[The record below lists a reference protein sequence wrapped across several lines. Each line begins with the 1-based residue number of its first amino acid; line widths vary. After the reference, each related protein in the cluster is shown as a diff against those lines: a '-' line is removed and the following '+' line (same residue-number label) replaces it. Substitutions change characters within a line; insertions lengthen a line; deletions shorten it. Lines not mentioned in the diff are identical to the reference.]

1 MMTRILVTVG
11 IVLYAVVVPV
21 LEVNDT
27 HLFNPAWVAHA
38 RLHEAWQLVTNTL
51 IGAFC
56 LWRVWARDDV
66 RLPSVLALMVT
77 GGFMVAYVFQGAYG
91 GSMVHADGTE
101 KTLAGI
107 NVGVIGFGYVMV
119 MSALVLL
126 RGRGRIGPVPGA
138 PVQRRTTGGDR

>member
-1 MMTRILVTVG
+1 MMTRILVTIG

-38 RLHEAWQLVTNTL
+38 RLHEAWQLATNSL

-77 GGFMVAYVFQGAYG
+77 GGFMVAYVFQAAYG
-91 GSMVHADGTE
+91 GSMVHADGSE
-101 KTLAGI
+101 KTLAGL
-107 NVGVIGFGYVMV
+107 NVGVIGFGFVMV
-119 MSALVLL
+119 VSALVLL
-126 RGRGRIGPVPGA
+126 Y
-138 PVQRRTTGGDR
+138 GGCSKGSAVGLPR

>member
-38 RLHEAWQLVTNTL
+38 RLHEAWQLVTNSL

-56 LWRVWARDDV
+56 LWRVWAREDV

-77 GGFMVAYVFQGAYG
+77 GGFMVAYVFQGIYG

-101 KTLAGI
+101 KTLAGF
-107 NVGVIGFGYVMV
+107 NVGVIGFGFVMG
-119 MSALVLL
+119 MSALVL
-126 RGRGRIGPVPGA
+126 RRAGGRQGA
-138 PVQRRTTGGDR
+138 PVGAGSSSR

>member
-1 MMTRILVTVG
+1 MMTRILVTVC
-11 IVLYAVVVPV
+11 IMLYAVVVPV

-38 RLHEAWQLVTNTL
+38 RLHEAWQLATNSL

-77 GGFMVAYVFQGAYG
+77 GGFMLAYVLQGAYG

-101 KTLAGI
+101 KTLAGL
-107 NVGVIGFGYVMV
+107 NVGVIGFGFVMAV
-119 MSALVLL
+119 SALVLL
-126 RGRGRIGPVPGA
+126 RGQPARGMPPG
-138 PVQRRTTGGDR
+138 RLST